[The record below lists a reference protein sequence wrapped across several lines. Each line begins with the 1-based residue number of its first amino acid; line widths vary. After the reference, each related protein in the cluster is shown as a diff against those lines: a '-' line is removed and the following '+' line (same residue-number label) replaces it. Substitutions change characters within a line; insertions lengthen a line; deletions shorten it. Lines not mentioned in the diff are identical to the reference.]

1 MKSSLSDNSISICY
15 LEKDVA
21 FVVDGLAR
29 SGTTLLSAALNSQT
43 GFCVLRG
50 AMHEPLAA
58 DFGKWPNG
66 YLKSD
71 LTRARN
77 LRLEGGSYEPTP
89 DFFSKL
95 SEGLHE
101 TYAKTGDVR
110 LLSLAERVAEK
121 RPACFIDL
129 DSIYHHYEVDIDCQ
143 LGLRWNQGLTFHHL
157 WTGRGHKWIW
167 VVRDPLARAA
177 SDKLTFL
184 RPIRKSLKWTRIYGE
199 CIQKTSNDN
208 DFYLVVHYEDLVLD
222 MEREIS
228 RIANFLGT
236 EEHKVNR
243 SIVDELGRPFQA
255 NSSAKILKG
264 IDHRSYDEQGSIGVD
279 QGLIKEKMNM
289 SRWRPV
295 FRSQLRDFPVYE
307 RYM

>member
-1 MKSSLSDNSISICY
+1 
-15 LEKDVA
+15 VA

-95 SEGLHE
+95 SEGLLE
-101 TYAKTGDVR
+101 TYGKTGDVR

-121 RPACFIDL
+121 RPASFIDL

-177 SDKLTFL
+177 SDKLTFR

-222 MEREIS
+222 MGREIS

-264 IDHRSYDEQGSIGVD
+264 IDHRSYDEQGLTGVD